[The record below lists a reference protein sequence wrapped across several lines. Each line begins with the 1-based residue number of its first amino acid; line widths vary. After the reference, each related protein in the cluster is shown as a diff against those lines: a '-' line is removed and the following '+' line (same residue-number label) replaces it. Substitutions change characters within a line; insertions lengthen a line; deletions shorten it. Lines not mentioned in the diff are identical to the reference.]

1 MSESVE
7 SIVNGLNK
15 EQYQVVTEKLSNMLI
30 IAGAGTGKTTVL
42 VKRLAYLIMHYEIP
56 SYNILAVT
64 FTNKAAR
71 EMNSRVHEA
80 IGDTKSKYL
89 WCCTYHS
96 ACCKILRNFAMHA
109 GIKSDF
115 KIIDTADQTRIV
127 KDCMEKLG
135 LNCAKGNPQKYAHMI
150 SSMKD
155 KGYRPHNMV
164 LSTKESFTY
173 ERIDEVYALYQDR
186 CLKENSLDFSE
197 IILKCVEL
205 LKSNETV
212 REYLQN
218 KFKQILVDEFQD
230 TNAIQYEWLR
240 LLSGK
245 NTNVLIVGDDDQSIY
260 GWRGAVADI
269 MNRFYNDYPHV
280 CSHKLVLN
288 YRSTKDI
295 LKNANELIKH
305 ANNRF
310 FDKNLITQRDDSSKV
325 TVYQISNPQD
335 EAVGICCKIL
345 QLKKEY
351 NYRYSDFAILYR
363 TNSQSRIIEKAMVKA
378 NIPHMVIGGLKF
390 FEREEIK
397 NALAYI
403 NLVIDHDDNI
413 SLSRIINVPSRKI
426 GKVTLEKIE
435 EIAVQHGVSLF
446 EACKL
451 YQNVSKSKELKKFI
465 ELINELTEELDRNTL
480 KDFEWVSLLLEKTGL
495 IEYYRKV
502 DEKENK
508 AENSRCDNLDELIR
522 AFGESKIEYDPNI
535 DFPQTEDI
543 LNQEESNLSIRDTIA
558 DFVRTAASSDVVNI
572 STGDSDTDS
581 SYVSLMTIHSAK
593 GLEFPC
599 VIVAGFEKGLIPL
612 GFNDFNMN
620 AGRNDEER
628 RLAYVAITRAKN
640 HLFLMYCQRR
650 SVIKFGSFYDQDTG
664 PSEFLQDLSKGNYEL
679 KALRIR

>member
-1 MSESVE
+1 MMHVCLFVIWLILSKDRIMSESVE

-280 CSHKLVLN
+280 CSSSVQSVVQYRDVLCHQSSVESHLYCRQRN
-288 YRSTKDI
+288 SWYFFSTD
-295 LKNANELIKH
+295 
-305 ANNRF
+305 
-310 FDKNLITQRDDSSKV
+310 
-325 TVYQISNPQD
+325 YQ
-335 EAVGICCKIL
+335 
-345 QLKKEY
+345 
-351 NYRYSDFAILYR
+351 
-363 TNSQSRIIEKAMVKA
+363 QSI
-378 NIPHMVIGGLKF
+378 
-390 FEREEIK
+390 
-397 NALAYI
+397 
-403 NLVIDHDDNI
+403 
-413 SLSRIINVPSRKI
+413 
-426 GKVTLEKIE
+426 
-435 EIAVQHGVSLF
+435 
-446 EACKL
+446 
-451 YQNVSKSKELKKFI
+451 
-465 ELINELTEELDRNTL
+465 
-480 KDFEWVSLLLEKTGL
+480 
-495 IEYYRKV
+495 
-502 DEKENK
+502 
-508 AENSRCDNLDELIR
+508 
-522 AFGESKIEYDPNI
+522 
-535 DFPQTEDI
+535 
-543 LNQEESNLSIRDTIA
+543 
-558 DFVRTAASSDVVNI
+558 
-572 STGDSDTDS
+572 
-581 SYVSLMTIHSAK
+581 
-593 GLEFPC
+593 
-599 VIVAGFEKGLIPL
+599 
-612 GFNDFNMN
+612 
-620 AGRNDEER
+620 
-628 RLAYVAITRAKN
+628 
-640 HLFLMYCQRR
+640 
-650 SVIKFGSFYDQDTG
+650 
-664 PSEFLQDLSKGNYEL
+664 
-679 KALRIR
+679 